1 MAPTSPGRPQPS
13 PAAFPALPA
22 VFGSGTAAPGTGAAA
37 PTMMAGGGGGVPMGL
52 AAMGSGGAPGMAAM
66 GGGGWVMVAPPAA
79 YLQSVQ
85 QWAGTA
91 PGYMVYQHQAAPY
104 GGTHSGSG
112 SARASRLSNNS
123 AGPMSPGQS
132 GSLSPRG
139 SGGSMARAGS
149 GGLGSMGSG
158 GLPHFPSRMESALGG
173 VPTTSRQESLDRAAA
188 AALEAAQ
195 AQHSALHGTRASSG
209 RQRHS
214 GGAIAAEARGGREL
228 LQQLHAAA
236 AAAEG
241 GASAA
246 AAAAREVA
254 KDEQGNDA
262 QGSATSAAAEEAA
275 ATAASRGGGGGSGG
289 GSRTSGTASASFLS
303 PARSGDLNNIDYVG
317 GGNRQLGGSA
327 SNSSSQ
333 RELAGRGGPWRPFD
347 RGAGLGV
354 SEPHMR
360 MALAPCPA
368 APLLPLLLCSL
379 PQSTLGLPTN
389 QLALQPPPAPAVQA
403 RPLAARRAR
412 QARRAQP
419 TPSAQSMW
427 ATCQVGAV
435 PSSKLT
441 HTVVTSTT
449 LLPPRSVCSGWL
461 RFRRVP
467 NPSRSPC
474 ASFKLHGCFNFM
486 AALWD
491 SEPLCILQTSWLHCG
506 RAHNGWRGRTAH
518 ARSSAHWLA
527 LNPTR
532 SFPIPQP
539 RF

>member
-1 MAPTSPGRPQPS
+1 M
-13 PAAFPALPA
+13 L
-22 VFGSGTAAPGTGAAA
+22 
-37 PTMMAGGGGGVPMGL
+37 
-52 AAMGSGGAPGMAAM
+52 
-66 GGGGWVMVAPPAA
+66 
-79 YLQSVQ
+79 
-85 QWAGTA
+85 
-91 PGYMVYQHQAAPY
+91 
-104 GGTHSGSG
+104 
-112 SARASRLSNNS
+112 
-123 AGPMSPGQS
+123 
-132 GSLSPRG
+132 
-139 SGGSMARAGS
+139 
-149 GGLGSMGSG
+149 
-158 GLPHFPSRMESALGG
+158 
-173 VPTTSRQESLDRAAA
+173 
-188 AALEAAQ
+188 
-195 AQHSALHGTRASSG
+195 
-209 RQRHS
+209 
-214 GGAIAAEARGGREL
+214 
-228 LQQLHAAA
+228 
-236 AAAEG
+236 
-241 GASAA
+241 
-246 AAAAREVA
+246 
-254 KDEQGNDA
+254 
-262 QGSATSAAAEEAA
+262 AA
-275 ATAASRGGGGGSGG
+275 ATASWAAAPATPAARGSWQVRWWGRGLAWGW
-289 GSRTSGTASASFLS
+289 
-303 PARSGDLNNIDYVG
+303 
-317 GGNRQLGGSA
+317 RQVLGG
-327 SNSSSQ
+327 
-333 RELAGRGGPWRPFD
+333 
-347 RGAGLGV
+347 GAGLGV
-354 SEPHMR
+354 SSEPRMH

-379 PQSTLGLPTN
+379 PRSTLGLPTN

-491 SEPLCILQTSWLHCG
+491 SEPLCIIQTSWLHCG